1 MIERRTVARRSG
13 TTAVCIFLCSFG
25 SLSCAAPAWQTP
37 DPATWRAL
45 RLGWEHRQEV
55 RPSHPWAAGVA
66 VTMRDPRSGRSL
78 DGRGA
83 IAVAPGRA
91 LRMILVG
98 VAGATMLD
106 AWVTP
111 DRWRIAV
118 PPAGVLR
125 RGGTSPRRAKDDVD
139 EPNDLPV
146 GFLRWVFFRPLAGH
160 LFGGS
165 FESGGVLFLLRDGQA
180 VVEVRVETCA
190 RGERTTTTLRAR
202 GRAERLDECRASGEL
217 TPGDWVRYEDQRSG
231 LAVDLTV
238 ESIASGSP
246 EEEAFRDPDAEGS

>member
-1 MIERRTVARRSG
+1 M
-13 TTAVCIFLCSFG
+13 AVCIFLPFLS
-25 SLSCAAPAWQTP
+25 SSSCAPPAWQNP

-45 RLGWEHRQEV
+45 RLALEHRQEAL
-55 RPSHPWAAGVA
+55 PAHPWAAGID
-66 VTMRDPRSGRSL
+66 VTMRDPRSGRSV

-98 VAGATMLD
+98 AAGATILD

-111 DRWRIAV
+111 NRWRIAV

-125 RGGTSPRRAKDDVD
+125 RGATTEHAKEDVE

-146 GFLRWVFFRPLAGH
+146 GFLRWLFFRPLAGQ

-165 FESGGVLFLLRDGQA
+165 FAPGGVLFLLRDADA
-180 VVEVRVETCA
+180 VLEVRLGTCA
-190 RGERTTTTLRAR
+190 RGERTTTTRRAR
-202 GRAERLDECRASGEL
+202 GRTERLDECRASRDVS
-217 TPGDWVRYEDQRSG
+217 PGDWVRYEDQRSG
-231 LAVDLTV
+231 LAVDLTI
-238 ESIASGSP
+238 ESISAGSP
-246 EEEAFRDPDAEGS
+246 EEGAFRDPDAEGS